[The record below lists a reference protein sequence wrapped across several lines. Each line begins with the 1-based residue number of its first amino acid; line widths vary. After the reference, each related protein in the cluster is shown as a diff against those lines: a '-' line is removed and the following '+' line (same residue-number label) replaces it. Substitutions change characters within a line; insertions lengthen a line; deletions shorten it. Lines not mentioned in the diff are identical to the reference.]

1 MQPIKSAQFSIFSW
15 DGNEYKFITNSTGNA
30 VHTTHAHLN
39 GGLARYENRPIAI
52 AGDDNLE
59 TEIYD
64 EGTKQWETKT
74 EWKLQFIRK
83 AYNGSGRL
91 RVFPVVSFEKYVV
104 IFGGRWGNQY
114 QRSDRIG
121 SISSNIF
128 HGRSASKLGNLS
140 KISSVWILSDQF
152 KLIPFLSE
160 IRK

>member
-15 DGNEYKFITNSTGNA
+15 DGNEYKFIRNSTGNA

-83 AYNGSGRL
+83 AFNGSGRL
-91 RVFPVVSFEKYVV
+91 QNFPVISFEKYVV
-104 IFGGRWGNQY
+104 IFGGQWGDQFQKSN
-114 QRSDRIG
+114 RIG
-121 SISSNIF
+121 SISHILDSLVDLRSN
-128 HGRSASKLGNLS
+128 RSKLGQS
-140 KISSVWILSDQF
+140 GVISDVF
-152 KLIPFLSE
+152 PVENVNF
-160 IRK
+160 

>member
-30 VHTTHAHLN
+30 VHTTHAHLH

-91 RVFPVVSFEKYVV
+91 RHFPVISFEKYVV
-104 IFGGRWGNQY
+104 IFGGRWGNPY
-114 QRSDRIG
+114 QKSNRIG
-121 SISSNIF
+121 SISHILDSLVDLRSN
-128 HGRSASKLGNLS
+128 RSKLGQSGVISDVFSEENLN
-140 KISSVWILSDQF
+140 F
-152 KLIPFLSE
+152 LI
-160 IRK
+160 